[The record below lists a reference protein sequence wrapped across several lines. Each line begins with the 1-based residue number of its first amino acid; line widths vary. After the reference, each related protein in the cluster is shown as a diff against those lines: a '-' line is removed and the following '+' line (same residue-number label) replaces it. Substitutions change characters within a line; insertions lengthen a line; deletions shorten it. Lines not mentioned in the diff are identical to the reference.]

1 MSQSTTT
8 DGQSQTPVQCSQ
20 TESQNE
26 TYDQRLRFNYP
37 DRQEEMVAE
46 STDESFAPCSV
57 NSEMSASPV
66 QTGVQLESSE
76 TIETIET
83 IETTTTHTRTFTEE
97 EIQKVRDDINEMNQR
112 FAQHGYEAFVHNKMH
127 FIFRVF
133 PFDLQ

>member
-66 QTGVQLESSE
+66 QTSVQLESSE
-76 TIETIET
+76 TIET
-83 IETTTTHTRTFTEE
+83 TTTHTPRIFTEE
-97 EIQKVRDDINEMNQR
+97 EIRKVRDDINEMNQR

-127 FIFRVF
+127 LIFRVF